1 MDESGRKAPQLKEQF
16 EIAIDMPALCAGMG
30 MEGNTS
36 SSQRSEGRK
45 FHLAVSY
52 KGERLHDGAQFTMR
66 VKRLL
71 RVNSEWTLAGVGNLQ
86 RWSIPLPFFWFFHL
100 LSSCRV
106 IAVRQDHSG
115 TATSGLRLYSK
126 TKRDLEKWCLQPVDR
141 LSPICSSE
149 QFQKKDGPISNSF
162 CLRACLCGLMPV
174 FPYFHLIPFLYMLFP
189 FLSLS
194 KQGFRPV
201 LPTIGFEP
209 MTLAV

>member
-1 MDESGRKAPQLKEQF
+1 
-16 EIAIDMPALCAGMG
+16 
-30 MEGNTS
+30 
-36 SSQRSEGRK
+36 
-45 FHLAVSY
+45 
-52 KGERLHDGAQFTMR
+52 MR

-71 RVNSEWTLAGVGNLQ
+71 RANSEWTLAGVGNLQ

-149 QFQKKDGPISNSF
+149 QFQKKGGPISNSF
-162 CLRACLCGLMPV
+162 CLRACLCGLMSV
-174 FPYFHLIPFLYMLFP
+174 FPYFHLIPFLYMLFS
-189 FLSLS
+189 FLSFRFLS
-194 KQGFRPV
+194 GLSYIRFPLAARCQFRLRARRQWWFLTVTEELKQQPCHIPRE
-201 LPTIGFEP
+201 LPYLKKGRTKSS
-209 MTLAV
+209 LY